1 MEVNLY
7 CFIRVCRFALCLS
20 SCVFLSAVEKS
31 FSLPFSFVDRFHFPC
46 VLVALCA
53 DPSNDGTSAL
63 VVLLRPLFLDAVF
76 RCENSWSGTQSTQ
89 QPLAALTYILNF

>member
-1 MEVNLY
+1 MEVVLY
-7 CFIRVCRFALCLS
+7 CSIRVCRFALCLS

-31 FSLPFSFVDRFHFPC
+31 FLLPFSFVARFHFPC
-46 VLVALCA
+46 VSIALCA
-53 DPSNDGTSAL
+53 DPSNDGTRAL
-63 VVLLRPLFLDAVF
+63 VVLPRPFLDAVF